1 MEAQFYAE
9 LGNSEKALETY
20 NQLMEQNQSNAKYYD
35 AIMRLRGYAKKKADA
50 EEKALEVMSEFIAKY
65 PRNAFP
71 IRYVLNFVS
80 GERFAKQ
87 TRAYLIFMMTKGA
100 PSAIK
105 DLKSVFRDKSKSD
118 IVEKELEA
126 LLKEY
131 RDSGT
136 MEGKERDPSF
146 ELFALYFLAQT
157 YDRRGKLEQ
166 ALSMLGEA
174 IEHTPTMVE
183 LYTLKAKILKHLG
196 RLDEASEAFEEA
208 RKLDLADR
216 WLNAKS
222 AKY

>member
-1 MEAQFYAE
+1 M
-9 LGNSEKALETY
+9 T
-20 NQLMEQNQSNAKYYD
+20 QNQSNAKYYD
-35 AIMRLRGYAKKKADA
+35 AVLKLRGYAPKKADA
-50 EEKALEVMSEFIAKY
+50 EEKALEVMGEYIAKY

-71 IRYVLNFVS
+71 IRHVLNLVS

-87 TRAYLIFMMTKGA
+87 ARAYLVFMMAKGA

-105 DLKSVFRDKSKSD
+105 DLKSVFRNGAKSD

-126 LLKEY
+126 LLKEF
-131 RDSGT
+131 RDCGS
-136 MEGKERDPSF
+136 MDGKERDPSF

-157 YDRRGKLEQ
+157 YDQRRKHEQ
-166 ALSMLGEA
+166 ALETLGDA

-196 RLDEASEAFEEA
+196 RLDEASDAFEVA

-222 AKY
+222 AK